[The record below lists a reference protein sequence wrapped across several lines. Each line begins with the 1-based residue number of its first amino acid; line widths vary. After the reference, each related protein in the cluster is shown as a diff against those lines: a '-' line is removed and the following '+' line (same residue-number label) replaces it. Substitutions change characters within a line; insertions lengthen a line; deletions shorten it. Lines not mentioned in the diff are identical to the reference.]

1 METGGKRGLEMEER
15 PRASILGRSEMGW
28 ELESIVENPCGLLE
42 SCCGGTR
49 GCEVPLNETST
60 LNF

>member
-1 METGGKRGLEMEER
+1 METGGKRGLEMEEW
-15 PRASILGRSEMGW
+15 PRASILGRSEMRW
-28 ELESIVENPCGLLE
+28 ELQSIVENPCGLLE
-42 SCCGGTR
+42 SCCGGTG